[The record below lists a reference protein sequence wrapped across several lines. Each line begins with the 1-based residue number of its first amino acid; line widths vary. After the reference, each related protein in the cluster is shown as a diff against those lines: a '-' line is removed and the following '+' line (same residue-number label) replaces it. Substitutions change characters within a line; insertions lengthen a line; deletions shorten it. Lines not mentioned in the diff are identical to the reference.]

1 MNFYERVYNITKDDN
16 QAIEAAKAFQ
26 EIFRLQKTW
35 RYRMVSPGGML
46 PGLLMPL
53 LPKFVLDNKEEFE
66 IPEDLASGIDDLMR
80 GYGRKESG
88 FIIAIMNQFI
98 SYLDHWMGLQNRLI
112 ASIYMQQEGDNFF
125 SFLNQCLK
133 PRVRCLCFDQKM
145 PCVGRFYG
153 ILEIFAVDGMDT
165 AVDDRFLHR
174 LQALFAT
181 HYQFAQ
187 GQHKVSFQS
196 QRIVLLTVIA
206 VNVQRVD
213 ILSAG
218 GADVNDLPM

>member
-1 MNFYERVYNITKDDN
+1 
-16 QAIEAAKAFQ
+16 
-26 EIFRLQKTW
+26 
-35 RYRMVSPGGML
+35 MVSPGGML

-125 SFLNQCLK
+125 SFLNESFFILSRLDLNMQRHPYAAYEALLEVIEDITRYEGRKSGELISERSVSNLMCELADEK
-133 PRVRCLCFDQKM
+133 HAPQQHLCQLFLCFSAAGSSGSGGH
-145 PCVGRFYG
+145 PHC
-153 ILEIFAVDGMDT
+153 
-165 AVDDRFLHR
+165 
-174 LQALFAT
+174 
-181 HYQFAQ
+181 AQ
-187 GQHKVSFQS
+187 
-196 QRIVLLTVIA
+196 
-206 VNVQRVD
+206 D
-213 ILSAG
+213 
-218 GADVNDLPM
+218 